1 MAGGSQ
7 SCRSSRQIGLAWTPL
22 EENAPLTDR
31 DRAAKMPHED
41 RQVTPGDQDP
51 GRVEDPESCPA
62 LGPRRTC
69 GGRGGRPQHPA
80 PTAPGLTRAGHT
92 SAPATGTSE
101 PRPHSGPRLPAAM
114 PTPRALLREEGC
126 WRWGRKRAPGL
137 RPGRQGGRRT
147 RGADPAPRRSPAHC
161 QQQIADTSTAQADG
175 RTAPRSPH
183 PAAPTPQPPS
193 APGAAAR
200 GGAPFP

>member
-101 PRPHSGPRLPAAM
+101 PRPHSGPRLPAEESSPRCHAHS
-114 PTPRALLREEGC
+114 PSPAAGRGVLAVGQETRPWPPAREAGRPQDTGRRPRASPL
-126 WRWGRKRAPGL
+126 A
-137 RPGRQGGRRT
+137 RPL
-147 RGADPAPRRSPAHC
+147 
-161 QQQIADTSTAQADG
+161 
-175 RTAPRSPH
+175 
-183 PAAPTPQPPS
+183 PAADRGHQHG
-193 APGAAAR
+193 PG
-200 GGAPFP
+200 